1 MEGGGGRLEERRRQ
15 GKRTDQV
22 GVIRLQ
28 FVVQFGGVRFVD
40 GVPERHP
47 ASDNGLY
54 VFWVGSPGT
63 GHRREVGVDA
73 RASEP
78 IAHLRDSARRLALT
92 SSSSAPVS
100 PARAPI
106 TCTCP
111 KKKGKKEKERNVED
125 SPHEHEGVEWDY
137 THEVRQQ
144 RRYSL
149 VQLRA

>member
-1 MEGGGGRLEERRRQ
+1 MEGGGGRLEGRRRQ

-22 GVIRLQ
+22 GVIRPQ

-40 GVPERHP
+40 GVPERRP

-63 GHRREVGVDA
+63 GHRREVGIDA

-111 KKKGKKEKERNVED
+111 KKKKERKKRKETLRTALTNTK
-125 SPHEHEGVEWDY
+125 GLNGT
-137 THEVRQQ
+137 THT
-144 RRYSL
+144 RYANKDGTL
-149 VQLRA
+149 